1 MATDETITRTE
12 IPEFLEASAIPLT
25 SRLMPLLDPAKA
37 VDTSK
42 FAPQVAAQTGIQ
54 QAAIQKGLGAAGLGQ
69 ATFDPTTG
77 ELTGI
82 GQGTG
87 ISAFEPFLT
96 QAGADAAAA
105 QQLTGPQAYQEFMSP
120 YQQEVIDTSLAALQR
135 ERDIARQQIGT
146 QAAQLGAFGGGRQ
159 AVQEGVFDAETAMG
173 KAQLEGQLRAQAF
186 QNAQQQAD
194 QAFGQ
199 QQQLSTQQQGLAQL
213 APQLAQQEISALGQL
228 GQGQQL
234 QSQAVLDAQAQ
245 AEREAAFEEQQ
256 RLGFV
261 GQQLTGL
268 IGGYPA
274 STTYQ
279 TTTTP
284 PPSPLSQ
291 LLGVGA
297 GLGGILGQLG
307 AFGQ

>member
-1 MATDETITRTE
+1 MAEEQITTTKPAPFIEAAGTTLTE
-12 IPEFLEASAIPLT
+12 
-25 SRLMPLLDPAKA
+25 RLMPLLDPAQA

-42 FAPQVAAQTGIQ
+42 FAPTVAAETALQQ
-54 QAAIQKGLGAAGLGQ
+54 QARGLAGGLG
-69 ATFDPTTG
+69 
-77 ELTGI
+77 
-82 GQGTG
+82 
-87 ISAFEPFLT
+87 SFEPFLA
-96 QAGADAAAA
+96 QAGAEATGA
-105 QQLTGPQAYQEFMSP
+105 QQFVGPQAYQEFMSP

-159 AVQEGVFDAETAMG
+159 AVQEAEFDAATALG
-173 KAQLEGQLRAQAF
+173 KAQMEGQLRAQAF
-186 QNAQQQAD
+186 QQAQQQAA

-199 QQQLSTQQQGLAQL
+199 QQALSQQQQGLAQL
-213 APQLAQQEISALGQL
+213 APQLAQQQISGLSQL
-228 GQGQQL
+228 GQQQQL
-234 QSQAVLDAQAQ
+234 QSQAVLDAAAQ
-245 AEREAAFEEQQ
+245 AAREAAFEPQQ

-274 STTYQ
+274 QQTFQ
-279 TTTTP
+279 TTTTQ

-307 AFGQ
+307 VFGQ

>member
-1 MATDETITRTE
+1 MPTDETITRTE

-37 VDTSK
+37 TDTSK
-42 FAPQVAAQTGIQ
+42 FAPQVAAETALQQ
-54 QAAIQKGLGAAGLGQ
+54 QARGLAGGLGSFQ
-69 ATFDPTTG
+69 
-77 ELTGI
+77 
-82 GQGTG
+82 
-87 ISAFEPFLT
+87 PFLA

-105 QQLTGPQAYQEFMSP
+105 QQFTGPQAYQEFMSP

-135 ERDIARQQIGT
+135 ERDVARQQIGT

-186 QNAQQQAD
+186 QNAQQQAA

-199 QQQLSTQQQGLAQL
+199 QQALSTQQQGLAQL
-213 APQLAQQEISALGQL
+213 APQLAQQEITALQQL
-228 GQGQQL
+228 GTGQQA
-234 QSQAVLDAQAQ
+234 QSQAILDAQAQ
-245 AEREAAFEEQQ
+245 AAREKAFEEQQ

-274 STTYQ
+274 QQTYQ
-279 TTTTP
+279 TTTQQ
-284 PPSPLSQ
+284 PPSPLQ
-291 LLGVGA
+291 NILGIG
-297 GLGGILGQLG
+297 GGIASIIG
-307 AFGQ
+307 AMNT